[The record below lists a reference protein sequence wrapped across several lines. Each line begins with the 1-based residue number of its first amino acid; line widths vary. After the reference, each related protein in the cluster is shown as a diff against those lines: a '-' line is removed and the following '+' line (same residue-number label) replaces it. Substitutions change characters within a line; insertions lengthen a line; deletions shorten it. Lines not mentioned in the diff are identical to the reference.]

1 MGGNLYYRR
10 LFFLYPYALTMSESK
25 EKAEIEIGGGATI
38 KGDLVAAT
46 VGDDARQVATG
57 KDNTQTDTGG
67 GAATQGNVVAD
78 KFTGRD
84 DLRNYEDH
92 RGGNVTFQNPDNAV
106 LLQAIFA
113 IGDKV
118 AGIDMKL
125 DGLPERV
132 RTLELRVPWVTWITL
147 SVIIGFSVLI
157 AVFFAGRLSM

>member
-1 MGGNLYYRR
+1 
-10 LFFLYPYALTMSESK
+10 MS
-25 EKAEIEIGGGATI
+25 EKAEVSIGGGATI
-38 KGDLVAAT
+38 KGDVAVPAE
-46 VGDDARQVATG
+46 QVAIG
-57 KDNTQTDTGG
+57 QGNTQADVSEGSV
-67 GAATQGNVVAD
+67 ATQGNVVAD

-84 DLRNYEDH
+84 DQRNYEDH

-132 RTLELRVPWVTWITL
+132 RTLELRVPWVTWIML
-147 SVIIGFSVLI
+147 AAIIGTAVLVG
-157 AVFFAGRLSM
+157 VFFAGRLSI

>member
-1 MGGNLYYRR
+1 M
-10 LFFLYPYALTMSESK
+10 K
-25 EKAEIEIGGGATI
+25 EKAEIEIGGGASI
-38 KGDLVAAT
+38 KGDLVEAA
-46 VGDDARQVATG
+46 VGDAAKQVATG
-57 KDNTQTDTGG
+57 KDNTQTATETAG

-78 KFTGRD
+78 RFTGRD

-132 RTLELRVPWVTWITL
+132 RVLELRVPWVTWILLGT
-147 SVIIGFSVLI
+147 VIGISVLM

>member
-1 MGGNLYYRR
+1 
-10 LFFLYPYALTMSESK
+10 MSK
-25 EKAEIEIGGGATI
+25 PDKGMDEKAEIDIGGGASI
-38 KGDLVAAT
+38 KGDLVEAT
-46 VGDDARQVATG
+46 VGDAAKQVATG
-57 KDNTQTDTGG
+57 KDNTQTDTAG
-67 GAATQGNVVAD
+67 GAATQGNVVANR
-78 KFTGRD
+78 FTGRD
-84 DLRNYEDH
+84 DQRNYEDH

-132 RTLELRVPWVTWITL
+132 RTLELRVPWVTWILLGT
-147 SVIIGFSVLI
+147 VIGISVLM

>member
-1 MGGNLYYRR
+1 M
-10 LFFLYPYALTMSESK
+10 T
-25 EKAEIEIGGGATI
+25 EKAEVDIGGGATI
-38 KGDLVAAT
+38 KGNVASPIEQLPA
-46 VGDDARQVATG
+46 ASNA
-57 KDNTQTDTGG
+57 QTDTGG

-78 KFTGRD
+78 RFTGRD

-118 AGIDMKL
+118 SVLDVKL

-132 RTLELRVPWVTWITL
+132 RVLEVRVPWATWITL
-147 SVIIGFSVLI
+147 AVIIGFSVLV

>member
-1 MGGNLYYRR
+1 M
-10 LFFLYPYALTMSESK
+10 E
-25 EKAEIEIGGGATI
+25 EKAEVSIGGGATI
-38 KGDLVAAT
+38 RGDVAVPAE
-46 VGDDARQVATG
+46 QVAIG
-57 KDNTQTDTGG
+57 QGNAQTDVGEHG
-67 GAATQGNVVAD
+67 VATQGNVVAD

-84 DLRNYEDH
+84 DLRNYQDH

-118 AGIDMKL
+118 SILDVKL

-132 RTLELRVPWVTWITL
+132 RSLELRIPWATWIML
-147 SVIIGFSVLI
+147 GVIIGVSVLI